1 MSRKMGVCVVA
12 GALAL
17 AMAGTAMAGPTTKA
31 AAKKAAKRRPI
42 PTLQVGP
49 GTDGAP
55 WSDNFDGYA
64 NGSGVIGQGGWVGWT
79 GTAPPP
85 DGFVDNAQSSSAP
98 NSMRAQPG
106 TATTSNT
113 DAVQTFAVAGGAYT
127 FKGMTYVPS
136 SASGDGF
143 WIILNTYGD
152 PPVVLNWSVQVQ
164 FDATNNLVVSQFGNQ
179 TLALIEDAWT
189 EIRCEI
195 NLDTDDLDIYYGGQI
210 LAENLSWANNVS
222 GAGAATIQALDLYCN
237 TISTMYFDDCS
248 LQAAGGGCY
257 PDCDGNS
264 TLNVNDY
271 ICFQTKFALGDPYA
285 DCDNNG
291 VRNVNDYICF
301 QTKFALGC

>member
-49 GTDGAP
+49 VMDGAP
-55 WSDNFDGYA
+55 WTDNFDSYA
-64 NGSGVIGQGGWVGWT
+64 NGSGIIGQGGWEGWS
-79 GTAPPP
+79 GTFPPP

-98 NSMRAQPG
+98 NSLRIQPG
-106 TATTSNT
+106 GASTSNS
-113 DAVQTFAVAGGAYT
+113 DCVQVFAVAGGVYT
-127 FKGMTYVPS
+127 FKAMTYVPS
-136 SASGDGF
+136 SASGNGYF
-143 WIILNTYGD
+143 ILLNQY
-152 PPVVLNWSVQVQ
+152 PAFNWSVQVQ
-164 FDATNNLVVSQFGNQ
+164 LDSTNNLIISQFGNQ

-189 EIRCEI
+189 ELRCEI
-195 NLDTDDLDIYYGGQI
+195 NLDTDDLDIYYGGQV
-210 LAENLSWANNVS
+210 LAENLSWIGNVS
-222 GAGAATIQALDLYCN
+222 GNGTATIQALDLYCDSI
-237 TISTMYFDDCS
+237 TSMYFDS
-248 LQAAGGGCY
+248 VSFTAAGGGCY